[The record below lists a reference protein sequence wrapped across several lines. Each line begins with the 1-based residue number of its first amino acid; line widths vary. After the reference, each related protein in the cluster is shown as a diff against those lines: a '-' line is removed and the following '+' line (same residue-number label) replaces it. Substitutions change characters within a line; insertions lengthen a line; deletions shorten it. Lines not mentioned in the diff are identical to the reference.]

1 MNRPFTKSILIIDD
15 ESDIRQIAKDLL
27 VMHFSDE
34 KFMFCEASN
43 GSEAAVRFSQQK
55 FDLIIMDLRMPKRDG
70 ITTLKDI
77 FNLND
82 EVKPRNILI
91 ISGYVP
97 EGTRFPPGV
106 DFLAKPFGQNDFVI
120 KIHDIFENQKI
131 KQSKS
136 LTYKRI

>member
-1 MNRPFTKSILIIDD
+1 MGERS
-15 ESDIRQIAKDLL
+15 
-27 VMHFSDE
+27 
-34 KFMFCEASN
+34 
-43 GSEAAVRFSQQK
+43 VREQRRAQGK
-55 FDLIIMDLRMPKRDG
+55 
-70 ITTLKDI
+70 
-77 FNLND
+77 
-82 EVKPRNILI
+82 E
-91 ISGYVP
+91 